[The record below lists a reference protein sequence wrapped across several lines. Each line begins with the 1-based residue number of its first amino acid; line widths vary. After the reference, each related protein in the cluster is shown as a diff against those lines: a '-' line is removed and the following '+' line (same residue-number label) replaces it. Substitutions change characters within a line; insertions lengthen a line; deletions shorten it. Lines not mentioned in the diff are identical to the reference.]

1 MGIKN
6 LNKFLRDKCPE
17 VFQETHISNF
27 SFQKVAIDISL
38 YMYKFKAIAGERW
51 LSAFLNLITSLRR
64 NHIHCVFIF
73 DGKSPPEKEEE
84 RMRRRAE
91 RDKLEQ
97 KVNNLLEAID
107 EYHKTGE
114 IHEILTQLWERRRKK
129 PAKRLLGSNSTS
141 IDMDWV
147 IDKVEQKK
155 CQIIHVT
162 TEDFD
167 SSKQLFDILNIPHF
181 TAPWEAEK
189 MCAKLCIDGIVDA
202 VLSEDT
208 DVIAYGAPTFITKL
222 DTRADTAVVIDNS
235 RVQTALE
242 FSHAQLLDLCIMCG
256 TDYNSNIFR
265 VGAHTAYKKLVAFE
279 NIEGVGEKT
288 KLDISILKHKI
299 VRGLFTKFED
309 YGITSIPYCGSPNY
323 KKLLQFIV
331 RKKIWYDTR
340 RNDEENLS
348 SAENRLQKIKDDFT
362 RTDVVFE

>member
-27 SFQKVAIDISL
+27 SFKKVAIDISL

-51 LSAFLNLITSLRR
+51 LSAFINLITSLRR
-64 NHIHCVFIF
+64 NHMHCIFIF

-84 RMRRRAE
+84 RTRRRAE
-91 RDKLEQ
+91 RDKLEK
-97 KVNNLLEAID
+97 KVNDLLEAID
-107 EYHKTGE
+107 EYYKTGE

-147 IDKVEQKK
+147 IEKVDQKK

-162 TEDFD
+162 EEDFNT
-167 SSKQLFDILNIPHF
+167 SKQLFDIMSIPHF

-208 DVIAYGAPTFITKL
+208 DVIAYGAPVFITKI
-222 DTRADTAVVIDNS
+222 DTRDDTAVVIENNS
-235 RVQTALE
+235 VQTALE
-242 FSHAQLLDLCIMCG
+242 FSHSQLLDLCIMCG

-265 VGAHTAYKKLVAFE
+265 VGAHTAYKKLVEFE
-279 NIEGVGEKT
+279 NIEGVDQNT
-288 KLDISILKHKI
+288 QLDISILKHTV

-309 YGITSIPYCGSPNY
+309 YGISEIPYCGTPNY
-323 KKLLQFIV
+323 KELLQFIV
-331 RKKIWYDTR
+331 DKKIWFDTR
-340 RNDEENLS
+340 RGDNENIS
-348 SAENRLQKIKDDFT
+348 MSESRLQKIKDDLT
-362 RTDVVFE
+362 RNDIVFE